1 MQIKQLLRTA
11 AGLLTSGGR
20 GRDASFSEP
29 GASVQQPFIALFP
42 KNLQPEK
49 LHKFRQFSIFGR
61 NIPIQT
67 SNPDSMMKKLLAC
80 ALFAIASCTIVSA
93 QNKGEMYVGGIL
105 GVSTSSFSA
114 DETSTSQT
122 YFRIAPEFGYFV
134 RDNLRVGGSLGYSIA
149 PLEGRTTHTVTIGP
163 NVAYYVKVCDRI
175 YYVPEIGLGFAYA
188 SFDGVS
194 GVGLDSEFKF
204 GAFEYRHSAK
214 WSLSLNLMSLD
225 YTTLSFSGENA
236 TSNDV
241 AFQLGISPTVGFKFY
256 F

>member
-1 MQIKQLLRTA
+1 M
-11 AGLLTSGGR
+11 
-20 GRDASFSEP
+20 
-29 GASVQQPFIALFP
+29 
-42 KNLQPEK
+42 K
-49 LHKFRQFSIFGR
+49 LH
-61 NIPIQT
+61 
-67 SNPDSMMKKLLAC
+67 MKKLLCC
-80 ALFAIASCTIVSA
+80 ALLAIASCTIASA

-114 DETSTSQT
+114 DETSISNTS
-122 YFRIAPEFGYFV
+122 FRIAPEFGYFV
-134 RDNLRVGGSLGYSIA
+134 RDNLRIGGLLEYGIE
-149 PLEGRTTHTVTIGP
+149 PLEGWTTHTITIGP
-163 NVAYYVKVCDRI
+163 NVAYYVKLCDRI

-241 AFQLGISPTVGFKFY
+241 AFQLGINPTVGFKFY